1 MKKAAWAYYSS
12 AADDELTLRENR
24 AAFQKVWFRP
34 RVLVNVERV
43 DLRTTMLG
51 AKVDMPFYVTATALG
66 KLGHPEGEVCLTKG
80 AARHGVVQM
89 IPTLAS
95 CSFDEIVDAAAPGQV
110 QWLQLYASES

>member
-1 MKKAAWAYYSS
+1 
-12 AADDELTLRENR
+12 
-24 AAFQKVWFRP
+24 
-34 RVLVNVERV
+34 VLVNVERV

-66 KLGHPEGEVCLTKG
+66 KLGHAEGEVCLTKG

-110 QWLQLYASES
+110 QWLQLYVSES